1 VLDILKQ
8 TVNDDFIP
16 RQDSYTAKIC
26 VFTFAILESRSFA
39 AFHFNWAF
47 SEYSTNI
54 LKDFMHKKPVL
65 HQLLTFNYSN
75 HIGFKDGMKY
85 I

>member
-1 VLDILKQ
+1 MMISYHGKIHILQKYVSLLSQFWNLEVLLH
-8 TVNDDFIP
+8 FI
-16 RQDSYTAKIC
+16 
-26 VFTFAILESRSFA
+26 
-39 AFHFNWAF
+39 FNWAL